1 MVLSTLEISFLTKT
15 FKGALYLS
23 KFYFH
28 MMFPLSEDIAIT
40 DPGFVLTINT
50 LLNPNSSNKVWV
62 LTFYAS
68 FSWFIKPST
77 NFTTYCKFS
86 EYLLIIFIGT

>member
-1 MVLSTLEISFLTKT
+1 VNGFKYDTAFIPTTTICLEMVLSTLEISFLTKT
-15 FKGALYLS
+15 FKGAFYLS

-50 LLNPNSSNKVWV
+50 LLNPNSSNKV
-62 LTFYAS
+62 
-68 FSWFIKPST
+68 
-77 NFTTYCKFS
+77 
-86 EYLLIIFIGT
+86 